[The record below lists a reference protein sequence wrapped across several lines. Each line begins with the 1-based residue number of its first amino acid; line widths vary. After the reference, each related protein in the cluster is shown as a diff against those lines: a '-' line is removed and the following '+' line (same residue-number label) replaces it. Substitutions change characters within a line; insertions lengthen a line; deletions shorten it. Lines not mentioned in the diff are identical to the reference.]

1 MKVYLDLVM
10 FINFFLDFLLI
21 MGVSI
26 LLKRNVK
33 LGKII
38 FGAFLGG
45 LSILI
50 LFYPM
55 NSFMLFLFKFV
66 ISIIMILTSFGYK
79 SFKYTFMN
87 LLYLYILSIF
97 LGGFLYFLN
106 DQFSIK
112 KSGLV
117 FINNGFSVTILFILI
132 ISPIVIY
139 FYVKMMRSFKV
150 SYSNYYNVEIYYN
163 DFKIDCVGYL
173 DSGNSLS
180 YLGSSVILLDKR
192 KLIFDVETYLFV
204 PYETISGSNI
214 VKCFKPS
221 EIIINNV
228 VCKKI
233 LVGIIDNVIIDG
245 VDVILNN
252 NIKEII

>member
-10 FINFFLDFLLI
+10 FINFFLDFLLLL
-21 MGVSI
+21 GVCI

-38 FGAFLGG
+38 FGAFIGG

-50 LFYPM
+50 LFLKM
-55 NSFMLFLFKFV
+55 NSIELFLFKFV
-66 ISIIMILTSFGYK
+66 ISVVMILVSFGYK

-87 LLYLYILSIF
+87 LLYLYVLSIF

-112 KSGLV
+112 KEGLV
-117 FINNGFSVTILFILI
+117 FINNGFSITMLFIVL
-132 ISPIVIY
+132 ISPVVIY
-139 FYVKMMRSFKV
+139 FYVKMIKSFKV
-150 SYSNYYNVEIYYN
+150 SYSNYYSVEIYYN
-163 DFKIDCVGYL
+163 DLKIDCTGYL

-180 YLGSSVILLDKR
+180 YLGNSVILLDKR
-192 KLIFDVETYLFV
+192 KFIFDVETYLFV
-204 PYETISGSNI
+204 PYETVSGSSV

-221 EIIINNV
+221 KVVINNE
-228 VCKKI
+228 VCKKV
-233 LVGIIDNVIIDG
+233 LVGIIDNVSIDG

-252 NIKEII
+252 NIKEIT

>member
-10 FINFFLDFLLI
+10 FINFFLDFLLLL
-21 MGVSI
+21 GVCI

-38 FGAFLGG
+38 FGAFIGG

-50 LFYPM
+50 LFLKM
-55 NSFMLFLFKFV
+55 NSIELFLFKFV
-66 ISIIMILTSFGYK
+66 ISVVMILVSFGYK

-87 LLYLYILSIF
+87 LLYLYVLSIF

-106 DQFSIK
+106 DQFSI
-112 KSGLV
+112 
-117 FINNGFSVTILFILI
+117 TMLFIVL
-132 ISPIVIY
+132 ISPVVIY
-139 FYVKMMRSFKV
+139 FYVKMIKSFKA
-150 SYSNYYNVEIYYN
+150 SYSNYYSVEIYYN
-163 DFKIDCVGYL
+163 DLKIECTGYL

-180 YLGSSVILLDKR
+180 YLGNSVILLDKR
-192 KLIFDVETYLFV
+192 KFIFDVETYLFV
-204 PYETISGSNI
+204 PYETVSGSSV

-221 EIIINNV
+221 KVVINNE
-228 VCKKI
+228 VCKKV
-233 LVGIIDNVIIDG
+233 LVGIIDNVSIDG

-252 NIKEII
+252 NIKEIT